1 MDETA
6 LYSAFEKEI
15 LLAYS
20 DFTGDKSKR
29 STLPIIDMLKL
40 MELKLEEL
48 ISDIKL
54 FNFAISFIICTHLQ
68 TIVH

>member
-54 FNFAISFIICTHLQ
+54 FKSDKNMSEAFKAAE
-68 TIVH
+68 